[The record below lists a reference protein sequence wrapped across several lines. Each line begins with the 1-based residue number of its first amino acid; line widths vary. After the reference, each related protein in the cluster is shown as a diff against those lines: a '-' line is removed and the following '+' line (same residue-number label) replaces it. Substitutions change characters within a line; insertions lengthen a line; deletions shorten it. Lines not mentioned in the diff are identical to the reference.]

1 MSDRDH
7 KLLLEDI
14 LDAGEKIKEYTNNL
28 SYDDFMNSDLTKDAV
43 ARNFEVIGEAA
54 SKIPEY
60 IKHQYPNV
68 EWKRII
74 GLRNRIVHEYFG
86 VDYQIVWEI
95 IQHQLDIFLN
105 EIRSIPRE

>member
-1 MSDRDH
+1 MSDRDYN
-7 KLLLEDI
+7 LLVEDI
-14 LDAGEKIKEYTNNL
+14 LDAGEKVKKYTNNL
-28 SYDDFMNSDLTKDAV
+28 SYDEFINSELTKDAV

-54 SKIPEY
+54 SKIPEH

-86 VDYQIVWEI
+86 IDYQIVWEI
-95 IQHQLDIFLN
+95 IQRQLDIFLD